1 MKETTFKLYGMDWRI
16 FTFFSVIVLISAC
29 LNIIPNQFIGGIAVM
44 FTLGAIFGEVGER
57 LPVWNKYCGGG
68 AVLAFLGCGILVYNN
83 LMPKNILT
91 VSKGWMNTYNFLN
104 VFICAQVV
112 GSLLGIERKV
122 LLKSSLLYL
131 PALLAS
137 LGGAALLGVVGGI
150 LFGISPVETL
160 TAYVLPIMGGGA
172 GAGAIPMAQVY
183 QDVTG
188 KDSSAYLSFC
198 MAILAVGNLAA
209 VAFAVILD
217 NVGRVIPQWTGHGQ
231 LMKQKQGAVEAE
243 IAEEKKVDR
252 ELKWKTLVQPFF

>member
-104 VFICAQVV
+104 VFICA
-112 GSLLGIERKV
+112 
-122 LLKSSLLYL
+122 
-131 PALLAS
+131 
-137 LGGAALLGVVGGI
+137 
-150 LFGISPVETL
+150 
-160 TAYVLPIMGGGA
+160 
-172 GAGAIPMAQVY
+172 
-183 QDVTG
+183 
-188 KDSSAYLSFC
+188 
-198 MAILAVGNLAA
+198 
-209 VAFAVILD
+209 
-217 NVGRVIPQWTGHGQ
+217 
-231 LMKQKQGAVEAE
+231 
-243 IAEEKKVDR
+243 
-252 ELKWKTLVQPFF
+252 